1 MAYIGFFL
9 LLDAIKAACSRSKCL
24 IQTEN
29 SMIEQFSKHLFWDVD
44 RSRLDAET
52 HQDYIIKQ
60 VLEYGL
66 LNDWVIIQKHYGI
79 ARIAQTA
86 TTFRVLDKKA
96 LSFIATLSHRPKED
110 FRCYTPQ
117 QSTPPHWDF

>member
-1 MAYIGFFL
+1 
-9 LLDAIKAACSRSKCL
+9 
-24 IQTEN
+24 
-29 SMIEQFSKHLFWDVD
+29 MIEQFSKHLFWDVD
-44 RSRLDAET
+44 RSRPVAET
-52 HQDYIIKQ
+52 HRDYIIKQ

-66 LNDWVIIQKHYGI
+66 LNDWVIIQKHDGI

-96 LSFIATLSHRPKED
+96 LSFIATRSHHPKED